1 MKKQKISIKGSKEY
15 VTYEVIP
22 HNKTYVFLELEK
34 HDGEKIEIKVHTA
47 ILGCLTSILQRV
59 LLNWD
64 GLILITGDVG
74 DGKSTIAQLLT
85 TIWEWF
91 FKRKQDLDQIVW
103 TSDNFTNLIEKE
115 DNKTQAILW
124 DEAIQGGT
132 GRDSL
137 TKQGQ
142 TLKKAFVTKRYKQ
155 HLYLLL
161 VDEIQEYNKKII
173 SRAKLWVHVYTRGLT
188 RGYFKI
194 YNDKT
199 QIRRMYRK
207 IKIANL
213 EIEEVMK
220 QEYPTF
226 YGYQPNT
233 SDLFFN
239 EKEYQKRKAEETNKE
254 NEPKYNSVQLRQIEQ
269 RNKLVKELVKSKTL
283 NQIQVAK
290 MMGVTHPT
298 ISDIV
303 NDKNAI
309 VCR

>member
-34 HDGEKIEIKVHTA
+34 HDGEKIQIKVHTA

-254 NEPKYNSVQLRQIEQ
+254 NEPKLNSVQ
-269 RNKLVKELVKSKTL
+269 KK
-283 NQIQVAK
+283 QIQHRNILIKNVVDRKFMTQKEITELIGLNKAS
-290 MMGVTHPT
+290 V
-298 ISDIV
+298 SDIV
-303 NDKNAI
+303 NDKTG
-309 VCR
+309 VLVS